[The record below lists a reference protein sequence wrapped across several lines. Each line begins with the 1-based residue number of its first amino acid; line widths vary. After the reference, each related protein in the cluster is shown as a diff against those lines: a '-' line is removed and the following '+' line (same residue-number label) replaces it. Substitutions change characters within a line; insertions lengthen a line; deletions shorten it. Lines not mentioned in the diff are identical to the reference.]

1 MFKRIIGYSINHKL
15 VIWVA
20 TIALAIWGIV
30 SLVNLPF
37 DSTPDITNNQV
48 QIITQ
53 APSLGAQEVE
63 QYITTPIEM
72 SLSNIPD
79 ITERRSI
86 SRSGLSVITL
96 VFKDNADIY
105 WAREQVSQQLKE
117 AEEQIPKGEAKVG
130 MAPISTGLGEIFHY
144 TIRPAKGYED
154 KYSLT
159 DLRTIQDWIV
169 RKQLAG
175 TEGVAEVNGWG
186 GFVKQYE
193 VAIDAD
199 KLNSANVT
207 IPELYTA
214 LENNN
219 ENTGGSYIE
228 QSGMQYFIRGIGLA
242 KSLHDIER
250 IPIKTINGIPVL
262 VGDVAQVRL
271 GSAMRYGAVTR
282 NGEGEVVSGI
292 TLMLKGENFQEVIKN
307 VKARIETIKKSLPE
321 GVVIEPFIDRT
332 QLVDRVTGT
341 IARNLIEG
349 GLIVI
354 FILVLFLGNLRAGLV
369 VASVI
374 PLSMLFAFGM
384 MRTFGVSG
392 NLMSLG
398 AIDFGL
404 IVDGAVIIV
413 ECVCA
418 YIASHA
424 SEYGGRKLTQ
434 QQMDHTVTKSAGIM
448 MSSAAFGEI
457 IIMTVYVPLLTLVGI
472 EGKMF
477 RPMALTVFFAILGAF
492 LLSLTYVPV
501 ASAMFLSK
509 KTTHTSNFSDT
520 LMRHIRAAY
529 SPLLE
534 WSLRNSRALIGA
546 VVLLFAA
553 SIALFSQMGGEFIPN
568 LEEGDLAAEVSMR
581 QGTSLSQMIESCT
594 KAEAILKKQF
604 PEVKQAVS
612 RIGSSETP
620 TDPMPVE
627 RADMM
632 IALEPKDKWTSAKTQ
647 SELTEKMEEALKVIP
662 GLHVEMSQPIQ
673 MRTNELITG
682 IKQDVAIMI
691 YGSDLEKLTSTANRV
706 ASLIRDIDGVTDPM
720 VEKVTGLPQLQ
731 VKYDRDRMASY
742 GISVKDANNIIQ
754 TAFAGNSVG
763 TVYEDDRSF
772 DIVLRMNKDLRNS
785 TDALRD
791 LYIPLPNGGT
801 VPLQQVAT
809 IGYEDAPSQITHD
822 EGQRRIYIGFNVR
835 GRDVKRTIKDIQE
848 RLDQQLKLPTGYYYS
863 YGGQFKNMEEATS
876 RLSVALPV
884 ALAIILILLYAT
896 LGTVRETLFVFTAIP
911 LSAIGGIAALWL
923 RGMPFSISAGVGFIA
938 LFGIVV
944 LNRIVLINQFN
955 AFEKQGIDDLHER
968 VVKGCIMRLRPVL
981 MTALVASFGFLPMAL
996 STSDGAE
1003 VQRPLATVVIGGL
1016 LTATFLTL
1024 LVLPAIYKTFT
1035 KEKKLSK

>member
-1 MFKRIIGYSINHKL
+1 MFKRIIGYSINHKM
-15 VIWVA
+15 VIWIA
-20 TIALAIWGIV
+20 TIALAIWGTV
-30 SLVNLPF
+30 SLVKLPF

-72 SLSNIPD
+72 SLSNIPE

-96 VFKDNADIY
+96 VFKDDADIY

-154 KYSLT
+154 KFTLT

-292 TLMLKGENFQEVIKN
+292 TLMLKGENFQDVIKN
-307 VKARIETIKKSLPE
+307 VKSRIETIKKSLPE

-418 YIASHA
+418 YIASHS
-424 SEYGGRKLTQ
+424 SEYGGHKLTQ
-434 QQMDHTVTKSAGIM
+434 QQMDNTVAQSAGVM

-509 KTTHTSNFSDT
+509 KTNHNSNFSDT
-520 LMRHIRAAY
+520 LMKHIRAAY

-546 VVLLFAA
+546 VVVLFAA
-553 SIALFSQMGGEFIPN
+553 SLALFSQMGGEFIPN

-604 PEVKQAVS
+604 PEVEQAVS
-612 RIGSSETP
+612 RIGSSEIP

-772 DIVLRMNKDLRNS
+772 DIVLRLNKDLRNS
-785 TDALRD
+785 ADALRD

-848 RLDQQLKLPTGYYYS
+848 RLDQQLKLPTGYYYR
-863 YGGQFKNMEEATS
+863 YGGQFRNMEEATS

-896 LGTVRETLFVFTAIP
+896 LGTIRETLYVFTAIP

-944 LNRIVLINQFN
+944 LNGIVLINQFN
-955 AFEKQGIDDLHER
+955 TFEKQGIDNLHER

-1035 KEKKLSK
+1035 KETKQPK

>member
-1 MFKRIIGYSINHKL
+1 
-15 VIWVA
+15 
-20 TIALAIWGIV
+20 
-30 SLVNLPF
+30 
-37 DSTPDITNNQV
+37 
-48 QIITQ
+48 
-53 APSLGAQEVE
+53 
-63 QYITTPIEM
+63 
-72 SLSNIPD
+72 
-79 ITERRSI
+79 
-86 SRSGLSVITL
+86 
-96 VFKDNADIY
+96 
-105 WAREQVSQQLKE
+105 
-117 AEEQIPKGEAKVG
+117 
-130 MAPISTGLGEIFHY
+130 
-144 TIRPAKGYED
+144 
-154 KYSLT
+154 
-159 DLRTIQDWIV
+159 
-169 RKQLAG
+169 
-175 TEGVAEVNGWG
+175 
-186 GFVKQYE
+186 
-193 VAIDAD
+193 
-199 KLNSANVT
+199 
-207 IPELYTA
+207 
-214 LENNN
+214 
-219 ENTGGSYIE
+219 
-228 QSGMQYFIRGIGLA
+228 
-242 KSLHDIER
+242 
-250 IPIKTINGIPVL
+250 
-262 VGDVAQVRL
+262 
-271 GSAMRYGAVTR
+271 
-282 NGEGEVVSGI
+282 
-292 TLMLKGENFQEVIKN
+292 
-307 VKARIETIKKSLPE
+307 
-321 GVVIEPFIDRT
+321 
-332 QLVDRVTGT
+332 
-341 IARNLIEG
+341 
-349 GLIVI
+349 
-354 FILVLFLGNLRAGLV
+354 
-369 VASVI
+369 
-374 PLSMLFAFGM
+374 
-384 MRTFGVSG
+384 
-392 NLMSLG
+392 
-398 AIDFGL
+398 
-404 IVDGAVIIV
+404 
-413 ECVCA
+413 
-418 YIASHA
+418 
-424 SEYGGRKLTQ
+424 
-434 QQMDHTVTKSAGIM
+434 
-448 MSSAAFGEI
+448 
-457 IIMTVYVPLLTLVGI
+457 
-472 EGKMF
+472 
-477 RPMALTVFFAILGAF
+477 
-492 LLSLTYVPV
+492 
-501 ASAMFLSK
+501 
-509 KTTHTSNFSDT
+509 
-520 LMRHIRAAY
+520 
-529 SPLLE
+529 
-534 WSLRNSRALIGA
+534 
-546 VVLLFAA
+546 
-553 SIALFSQMGGEFIPN
+553 MGGEFIPN

-604 PEVKQAVS
+604 PEVEQAVS
-612 RIGSSETP
+612 RIGSSEIP

-772 DIVLRMNKDLRNS
+772 DIVLRLNKDLRNS
-785 TDALRD
+785 ADALRD

-848 RLDQQLKLPTGYYYS
+848 RLDQQLKLPTGYYYR
-863 YGGQFKNMEEATS
+863 YGGQFRNMEEATS

-896 LGTVRETLFVFTAIP
+896 LGTIRETLYVFTAIP

-944 LNRIVLINQFN
+944 LNGIVLINQFN
-955 AFEKQGIDDLHER
+955 TFEKQGIDNLHER

-1035 KEKKLSK
+1035 KETKQPK

>member
-612 RIGSSETP
+612 RIGSSEIP

-785 TDALRD
+785 AYALRD

-822 EGQRRIYIGFNVR
+822 EGKRRIYIGFNVR

-944 LNRIVLINQFN
+944 LNGIVLINQFN

-1035 KEKKLSK
+1035 KEKKQSK